1 MLYLK
6 RIIKALLSG
15 TLIGIAG
22 IAFIIAKYNGFK
34 VLPSLLFPI
43 GLFLICTFSYDLY
56 TGKIGYLL
64 KEDNEYKI
72 LDLLLML
79 LFNLIGAFIVGIL
92 YYFSIKDSEILNV
105 TKDVWN
111 AKFLS
116 LSFVN
121 SIMILGKSMLC
132 GVLVFIA
139 VDLFKKTNSDFGK
152 FIAVWIPI
160 FLFVFLGLDHS
171 IANMFYMA
179 AAGTFT
185 IYSFVD
191 LIIAII
197 GNSLGSIIYYL
208 LNNFI
213 FENVKQ

>member
-1 MLYLK
+1 
-6 RIIKALLSG
+6 
-15 TLIGIAG
+15 
-22 IAFIIAKYNGFK
+22 
-34 VLPSLLFPI
+34 
-43 GLFLICTFSYDLY
+43 
-56 TGKIGYLL
+56 
-64 KEDNEYKI
+64 
-72 LDLLLML
+72 
-79 LFNLIGAFIVGIL
+79 
-92 YYFSIKDSEILNV
+92 
-105 TKDVWN
+105 
-111 AKFLS
+111 
-116 LSFVN
+116 
-121 SIMILGKSMLC
+121 MLC